1 LEETCD
7 RNAHERC
14 RRFVSAP
21 LNMSFS
27 AARRHVENRAE
38 DLAQTRPECGHAS
51 NALCIVARR
60 SRTRG
65 LYLDRRAFLTSY
77 DPTEDNEDAF
87 TLTRLLS
94 AAVPVCGGI
103 NLEYYFSYVDNVGFG
118 CGTKL
123 PHNVTSLLGIMD
135 GAASDLRPGLPWQMV
150 EIHEPVR
157 LLFIIETRPETLLK
171 LMERNPGIGKLCL
184 NDWVQVAT
192 LAPDSSQIH
201 LLKNGRFVSY
211 QPESSTLPTATQS
224 VDWYRGWRDNLGFCR
239 IAACESAAIMSAAKG
254 DQHA

>member
-1 LEETCD
+1 
-7 RNAHERC
+7 
-14 RRFVSAP
+14 
-21 LNMSFS
+21 MSFA

-51 NALCIVARR
+51 NAVCVVARR

-65 LYLDRRAFLTSY
+65 LYMDRRTFLTTY
-77 DPTEDNEDAF
+77 DPTQDNEDAF

-94 AAVPVCGGI
+94 AAVPVCAGI

-135 GAASDLRPGLPWQMV
+135 GTASDLRPGLPWQMV

-157 LLFIIETRPETLLK
+157 LLFIIETRPETMLK
-171 LMERNPGIGKLCL
+171 VMERNPGIGQLCL
-184 NDWVQVAT
+184 NGWVQVAT
-192 LAPDSSQIH
+192 LAPDSNQIH
-201 LLKNGRFVSY
+201 LLKNGRFEPY
-211 QPESSTLPTATQS
+211 QPESSEIPVVMQS
-224 VDWYRGWRDNLGFCR
+224 VDWYRGWRENLGYCR
-239 IAACESAAIMSAAKG
+239 IAEQKATKKDA
-254 DQHA
+254 HA